1 MYFLYIGIDVG
12 GTSTDAVL
20 LDGGKVKA
28 FAKVFN
34 SPDNMLKS
42 LLEALDEVLEGVN
55 VEDIK
60 RVVLSTTV
68 ITNLIAESKQDPVGL
83 ILMPG
88 PGRKLQQYRNADV
101 HIISGA
107 IDYRGREIIPIN
119 EEEVVKAVNELS
131 AKGYTKIGIVG
142 KFSPRNNKHEIQV
155 MNIVKKLKPDWSI
168 EMGHVAGG
176 QLNFP
181 RRVANTLLKC
191 ATKEKYNEF
200 VKAVSNALEQRNIKA
215 QVFVMK
221 ADGGTMTLEASVDY
235 PVETIFSGPAAST
248 LGVQSLT
255 PTGETSL
262 VVDIGGTTT
271 DLALILS
278 GEPLLSSKGV
288 KLGEQL
294 TQVRALATRSVPI
307 GGDSVL
313 EIIGKELIIYSERA
327 GRPYCMG
334 GPFPTPTDALNV
346 MGLTAL
352 GDRDKAWEAMKMLGD
367 QLDMSPVE
375 MSRKVINSMVDM
387 IVSEI
392 EKMFLEWE
400 QEPAYRTWEVMQKKK
415 VRPQN
420 VVGVGGGAVGFIP
433 KIAVRIGGT
442 PVLLPYASVAN
453 AIGAAVSK
461 PTLQVT
467 VHADT
472 EQNIFSI
479 EETGL
484 QGRIDREDFELDD
497 AVQLAKDYLLSLAAD
512 MNINN
517 QIDEIEVVRKDVFN
531 VVRKMVTTGKIYDVC
546 VQTARGIEYH
556 IGAGR

>member
-1 MYFLYIGIDVG
+1 MLYIGIDVG

-20 LDGGKVKA
+20 LDRGKVKD
-28 FAKVFN
+28 FAKIFN
-34 SPDNMLKS
+34 SPDNLLAS
-42 LLEALDEVLEGVN
+42 LLEALDKVLNGVEVEN
-55 VEDIK
+55 IK

-68 ITNLIAESKQDPVGL
+68 ITNLIAEQKQDTVGL

-88 PGRKLQQYRNADV
+88 PGRKLHQYRKTDV
-101 HIISGA
+101 QIISGA
-107 IDYRGREIIPIN
+107 IDYRGREIIPVN
-119 EEEVVKAVNELS
+119 EEEVIKAVDDL
-131 AKGYTKIGIVG
+131 AKKGHNKIGIVG
-142 KFSPRNNKHEIQV
+142 KFSPRNNCHEIQV
-155 MNIVKKLKPDWSI
+155 MNIVKKLQPNWLI
-168 EMGHVAGG
+168 EMGHTAGG

-191 ATKEKYNEF
+191 ATKGKYKSF
-200 VKAVSNALEQRNIKA
+200 VESVRCALKERNITA

-221 ADGGTMTLEASVDY
+221 ADGGTMTLDGSIDS

-255 PTGETSL
+255 PPEETSL
-262 VVDIGGTTT
+262 VVDVGGTTT
-271 DLALILS
+271 DLSLILS
-278 GEPLLSSKGV
+278 GQPLLASKGV
-288 KLGEQL
+288 MLGDQL

-352 GDRDKAWEAMKMLGD
+352 GNKDKAWEAMKMLGD
-367 QLDMSPVE
+367 KINISPVD
-375 MSRKVINSMVDM
+375 MARKAINSMVDM
-387 IVSEI
+387 IVEEI
-392 EKMFLEWE
+392 DRMFVEWE
-400 QEPAYRTWEVMQKKK
+400 REPAYRTWEVMQKRK

-433 KIAVRIGGT
+433 KIAVKISGT
-442 PVLLPYASVAN
+442 PVLLPYAAVAN

-467 VHADT
+467 LNADT
-472 EQNIFSI
+472 EQKVFRI

-484 QGRIDREDFELDD
+484 QGTIDSDDFKLDQ
-497 AVQLAKDYLLSLAAD
+497 AIQLAKDYLIKLACD

-517 QIDEIEVVRKDVFN
+517 QIDEIELIRKDVFN
-531 VVRKMVTTGKIYDVC
+531 IVRNMVTTGKIYDIC
-546 VQTARGIEYH
+546 VQTERGIQYH
-556 IGAGR
+556 VGAGR